1 MTRTGQWA
9 YRCAMRTTEAAG
21 RPTRSWL
28 GLVPPGWPS
37 DVAVALSTGTLQV
50 VFTLLASQNLRGR
63 LPLDALGLA
72 LLVAGPVALLGRR
85 RWPLP
90 TLLVIAAVTVLY
102 FALGYPFGPAWLA
115 LLVAFWTAVTG
126 GQRLAAWLT
135 AGVAT
140 PVFVALT
147 ALFARTPVPSLEG
160 LVAHLGW
167 LVVVLAAAE
176 VVRVRRER
184 MLEAA
189 RTRAEEDRRRVGEE
203 RLRIARELHDVL
215 AHNISLINVQAGVAL
230 HLMDEQPGQSRTAL
244 VAIKQASSDA
254 LRELRSV
261 LDILRQ
267 GGEAPRSPT
276 SGLDSLDG
284 LVANAEAAGLEVR
297 TRVEGTPRPLPA
309 GVDLAA
315 FRIVQE
321 ALTNITRHA
330 GRPAAATVLVAY
342 GDHDL
347 TVQVDDN
354 GNGVESAFGRRP
366 EDSDRQDRRSGRS
379 GNGIRG
385 MRERAA
391 ALGGELAAGP
401 RASGGFRVSAHLPLP
416 EGSGGPRR
424 GAPVDQPEGS
434 GEPPRGA
441 PVDQPEGSGEPP
453 RGAPVDQGMR
463 P

>member
-1 MTRTGQWA
+1 MTRAGQEA
-9 YRCAMRTTEAAG
+9 YRCAMSTTGAAQ

-37 DVAVALSTGTLQV
+37 DVAVALSTGVLQV

-63 LPLDALGLA
+63 LPLDALGVV

-85 RWPLP
+85 RWPLA
-90 TLLVIAAVTVLY
+90 TLLVVAAVTVLFY
-102 FALGYPFGPAWLA
+102 ALGYPFGPAWLA
-115 LLVAFWTAVTG
+115 LIVAFWTSVTG

-135 AGVAT
+135 AGLAI
-140 PVFVALT
+140 PAFVALT
-147 ALFARTPVPSLEG
+147 ALFGRTPVPG
-160 LVAHLGW
+160 LGGVVAHLGW
-167 LVVVLAAAE
+167 LLVVLVAAE
-176 VVRVRRER
+176 VVRARRER
-184 MLEAA
+184 VLEAA
-189 RTRAEEDRRRVGEE
+189 RTRAEEDRRRAGEE

-254 LRELRSV
+254 LSELRSV

-267 GGEAPRSPT
+267 GGDAPRSPT

-284 LVANAEAAGLEVR
+284 LVANAAAAGLEVR

-321 ALTNITRHA
+321 ALTNVTRHA
-330 GRPAAATVLVAY
+330 GPATATVLVAY
-342 GDHDL
+342 GDDDL
-347 TVQVDDN
+347 TVQVDDD
-354 GNGVESAFGRRP
+354 GRGHRGP
-366 EDSDRQDRRSGRS
+366 DATLGG

-391 ALGGELAAGP
+391 ALGGELTAGP
-401 RASGGFRVSAHLPLP
+401 RPGGGFRVSAHLPVD
-416 EGSGGPRR
+416 
-424 GAPVDQPEGS
+424 GA
-434 GEPPRGA
+434 
-441 PVDQPEGSGEPP
+441 
-453 RGAPVDQGMR
+453 R